1 MATHPLLQ
9 VKDIECRYRNQ
20 TVINK
25 LSLHV
30 NRGSLVC
37 LLGSSGCG
45 KTTVLRAIAG
55 FEPVYHGKIT
65 MEDTLLSKP
74 GFREPPERRKLGMV
88 FQDYALFPH
97 MNIYQNV
104 SFGLRDKSSTDKK
117 QTVERLLNLV
127 GMGGFEKRF
136 PHEMSG
142 GQQQRIALARALAAQ
157 PEIILMDEPFSN
169 LDVELRERLSIEIK
183 DILKKEGIT
192 GILVTHHQD
201 EAFALSD
208 QIGVMHE
215 GKILQWDTPANIY
228 HEPANR
234 FVADF
239 IGQGVFLNGT
249 MLEPDCLETEFGM
262 LKGDRAYKWSK
273 GERVE
278 LLIRPDDVVYDPE
291 SSIQGEIVQKAFK
304 GAEILYTLTLP
315 TGSKVLSLFSSH
327 HDHAIGEKVGIS
339 LHMPHVVAFPVS

>member
-1 MATHPLLQ
+1 MHPLLQ
-9 VKDIECRYRNQ
+9 LKEIECRYQNN

-30 NRGSLVC
+30 NQGSLVC

-55 FEPVYHGKIT
+55 FEPIYHGKIT
-65 MEDTLLSKP
+65 MGDKLLSKP
-74 GFREPPERRKLGMV
+74 GFREPPEKRKLGMV

-97 MNIYQNV
+97 MTISQNV
-104 SFGLRDKSSTDKK
+104 SFGLKNKSPAENREI
-117 QTVERLLNLV
+117 VARLLKLV
-127 GMGGFEKRF
+127 GIDGFEKRF
-136 PHEMSG
+136 PHELSG
-142 GQQQRIALARALAAQ
+142 GQQQRVALARALAPQ
-157 PEIILMDEPFSN
+157 PDIILMDEPFSN
-169 LDVELRERLSIEIK
+169 LDVDLRERLSIEIK

-208 QIGVMHE
+208 QIGVMNE
-215 GKILQWDTPANIY
+215 GKILQWDTASNIY

-234 FVADF
+234 FVANF

-249 MLEPDCLETEFGM
+249 MLEPNRIETEFGI
-262 LKGDRAYKWSK
+262 LTGDRAYKWSK

-278 LLIRPDDVVYDPE
+278 LLIRPDDVIPDPQ
-291 SSIQGEIVQKAFK
+291 SPIKGEITNKAFK
-304 GAEILYTLTLP
+304 GAEILYTLNLP

-327 HDHAIGEKVGIS
+327 QDHAIGEKVGIS
-339 LHMPHVVAFPVS
+339 LNMPHVVAFPVT

>member
-1 MATHPLLQ
+1 MHPLLQ
-9 VKDIECRYRNQ
+9 VKEIECRYRNQ
-20 TVINK
+20 TVINR

-97 MNIYQNV
+97 MNIFQNV
-104 SFGLRDKSSTDKK
+104 SFGLRDKSSPIKK
-117 QTVERLLNLV
+117 QIVERLLNLV
-127 GMGGFEKRF
+127 GMAGFEKRF
-136 PHEMSG
+136 PHELSG
-142 GQQQRIALARALAAQ
+142 GQQQRVALARALAPQ

-169 LDVELRERLSIEIK
+169 LDVELRERLSVEIK

-215 GKILQWDTPANIY
+215 GKILQWDTPSNIY

-273 GERVE
+273 GDRVE
-278 LLIRPDDVVYDPE
+278 LLIRPDDVVYDPD
-291 SSIQGEIVQKAFK
+291 SSLKGEIVNKAFK
-304 GAEILYTLTLP
+304 GAEILYTLNLP

-327 HDHAIGEKVGIS
+327 HDHAIGEKVGIT
-339 LHMPHVVAFPVS
+339 LNMPHVVAFAVS

>member
-1 MATHPLLQ
+1 MHPLLQ
-9 VKDIECRYRNQ
+9 VKEIECRYRNQ
-20 TVINK
+20 TVINR

-74 GFREPPERRKLGMV
+74 GFREPPERRKLNMV

-97 MNIYQNV
+97 MNIFQNV
-104 SFGLRDKSSTDKK
+104 SFGLRDKSSPIKK
-117 QTVERLLNLV
+117 QIVERLLNLV
-127 GMGGFEKRF
+127 GMAGFEKRF
-136 PHEMSG
+136 PHELSG
-142 GQQQRIALARALAAQ
+142 GQQQRVALARALAPQ

-169 LDVELRERLSIEIK
+169 LDVELRERLSVEIK

-215 GKILQWDTPANIY
+215 GKILQWDTPSNIY

-273 GERVE
+273 GDRVE
-278 LLIRPDDVVYDPE
+278 LLIRPDDVVYDPD
-291 SSIQGEIVQKAFK
+291 SSLKGEIVNKAFK
-304 GAEILYTLTLP
+304 GAEILYTLNLP

-327 HDHAIGEKVGIS
+327 HDHAIGEKVGIT
-339 LHMPHVVAFPVS
+339 LNMPHVVAFAVS